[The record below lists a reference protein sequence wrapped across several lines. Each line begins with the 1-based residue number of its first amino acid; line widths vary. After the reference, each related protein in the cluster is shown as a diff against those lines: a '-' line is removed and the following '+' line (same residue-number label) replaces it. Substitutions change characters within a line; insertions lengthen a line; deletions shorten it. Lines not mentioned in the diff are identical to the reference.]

1 MITVMILSLE
11 LRKHLVMI
19 WQDYASNPIRSLY
32 IYIFVTFH
40 QVLAISSASL
50 FTSPVMLETL
60 VIRKEKIRKT
70 CTAMDGPSTQVY
82 SPSLWRRSLVCW
94 PSTSSLK
101 RTKRLISNTLSLL
114 KLPLPLHPLPTQAFQ
129 VTITDNNIPNPV
141 ISPVSQLK
149 TLPLS

>member
-1 MITVMILSLE
+1 M
-11 LRKHLVMI
+11 
-19 WQDYASNPIRSLY
+19 SNQISLY

-50 FTSPVMLETL
+50 FTSPVMLETP

-94 PSTSSLK
+94 PSTSTLK

-114 KLPLPLHPLPTQAFQ
+114 KLPLPLHPLTTQAFQ
-129 VTITDNNIPNPV
+129 VTITDNN
-141 ISPVSQLK
+141 SPVSHLK
-149 TLPLS
+149 KLPLSYLASLAPHCLWGTF